1 MKKLMLALGS
11 LGAVSSKSYCPDCGE
26 QVGSNGC
33 CSDCG
38 YGEEDDMESE
48 DDSPN
53 MQTMLDLRDALQ
65 TAVKL
70 LDRLIVGNSSESEDG
85 SEDSMPAISQTTTW
99 VRQGSR
105 AAANP

>member
-11 LGAVSSKSYCPDCGE
+11 LGAVSSKSYCPDCGTP
-26 QVGSNGC
+26 VGSNGC

-38 YGEEDDMESE
+38 YGEEDGMESE

-53 MQTMLDLRDALQ
+53 MQAMLDLRDTLQ

-70 LDRLIVGNSSESEDG
+70 LDRLIVGSSSEKEDDSEDDAPTG
-85 SEDSMPAISQTTTW
+85 GMITTW
-99 VRQGSR
+99 VRQGPRSMKS
-105 AAANP
+105 

>member
-11 LGAVSSKSYCPDCGE
+11 LGALASKSYCPDCGE

-48 DDSPN
+48 DDGPN

-65 TAVKL
+65 SAIKL
-70 LDRLIVGNSSESEDG
+70 IDRMIVNGSSESKD
-85 SEDSMPAISQTTTW
+85 DSMPPVNQTTTW
-99 VRQGSR
+99 VRQGSQ
-105 AAANP
+105 AAKS